1 VEILKDTPGKEYVA
15 KCDKCKSV
23 LKFKESEAKFV
34 HDYRESYIV
43 VTCPVCG
50 NKVYK
55 NI

>member
-1 VEILKDTPGKEYVA
+1 MEILKDTPEEEYVA
-15 KCDKCKSV
+15 KCNKCQTI
-23 LKFKESEAKFV
+23 LKFKKSEAKFV
-34 HDYRESYIV
+34 DDYREPYME